1 VNSRTAAVILLALAV
16 PALDGCI
23 VAGLAVGV
31 AANHVPG
38 HINPCHKN
46 DPSQSRCESLEFGG
60 RKRTYRIYEP
70 AKLASPAPLLVVLH
84 GLTYNGWGIEGQ
96 TRHDFDRLADQAGAL
111 VVYPD
116 GVGQEWN
123 DQRPQPNPA
132 GRHKIDDIGFLRAL
146 VGALNQRYA
155 IDPTRV
161 FVAGF
166 SNGAVMTLYLACD
179 ASDVFRGFV
188 AVAGSLEQETANSCH
203 PTPRRVMLINGTSD
217 MLDPWGGWHRPW
229 GRGYLIGA
237 EATFAEFRAIAGCS
251 GVEQEPSPAEKSSA
265 KSDVIEHRAVGC
277 QDNSSVKLFEVR
289 GGGHA
294 WPGGSQLR
302 PPVNTHFV
310 IEREGAL
317 QDFVATREAWQFLG
331 LEGTQAAPATASGR

>member
-1 VNSRTAAVILLALAV
+1 MSSRTAAVILLASAV
-16 PALDGCI
+16 PTLSGCI
-23 VAGLAVGV
+23 VAGVAVGL
-31 AANHVPG
+31 AVPG
-38 HINPCHKN
+38 HINVCHEN
-46 DPSQSRCESLEFGG
+46 EPGQSRCESLEFGG

-70 AKLASPAPLLVVLH
+70 ARLAQPAPLLVVLH
-84 GLTYNGWGIEGQ
+84 GLTYNGWGIERQ
-96 TRHDFDRLADQAGAL
+96 TRYGFDRLADQAGAL

-116 GVGQEWN
+116 GLRQRWN
-123 DQRPQPNPA
+123 DQRPQPNPT
-132 GRHKIDDIGFLRAL
+132 GRQKIDDLGFLRAL
-146 VGALNQRYA
+146 VSALNQRYA
-155 IDPTRV
+155 IDAERV

-179 ASDVFRGFV
+179 ASDMFRGFV
-188 AVAGSLEQETANSCH
+188 AVAGGLEQETANSCH

-217 MLDPWGGWHRPW
+217 MLVPW
-229 GRGYLIGA
+229 GRWRRPWTGSYLIGA

-251 GVEQEPSPAEKSSA
+251 GVEQEPPPEEKSSA

-277 QDNSSVKLFEVR
+277 QGDAIVKLFEVR

-310 IEREGAL
+310 IERGGAL
-317 QDFVATREAWQFLG
+317 QDFVATTEAWQFLG
-331 LEGTQAAPATASGR
+331 LEGTQPAPATPSRR